1 MTDDRGRASCVL
13 VINLERSS
21 QPVAEIAAA
30 LGPLGIP
37 VDVVDSG
44 RQLRWTA
51 TLVLRVPI
59 ERAEEAMLAL
69 ALKGFG
75 NVLAYESDHAM

>member
-1 MTDDRGRASCVL
+1 MTDDRGIASCVL

-37 VDVVDSG
+37 VEVVDRG
-44 RQLRWTA
+44 PQLRWTT
-51 TLVLRVPI
+51 TLVLRVPT

-75 NVLAYESDHAM
+75 DVLAYESDHEM

>member
-1 MTDDRGRASCVL
+1 MTDDRGLASCVL

-21 QPVAEIAAA
+21 QPVAEIATA
-30 LGPLGIP
+30 LAPLGIP

-44 RQLRWTA
+44 HQLRWTA
-51 TLVLRVPI
+51 TLVLRVPT

-75 NVLAYESDHAM
+75 NVLAYESDHAI

>member
-1 MTDDRGRASCVL
+1 MTDDRGLASCVL

-21 QPVAEIAAA
+21 QPVAEIATA
-30 LGPLGIP
+30 LEPLGIP
-37 VDVVDSG
+37 VDVVDRG
-44 RQLRWTA
+44 PQLRWTA
-51 TLVLRVPI
+51 TLVLRVPT

-75 NVLAYESDHAM
+75 DVLAYESDQAM

>member
-75 NVLAYESDHAM
+75 DVLAYESDQAM

>member
-1 MTDDRGRASCVL
+1 MTDDRRITSCVL

-21 QPVAEIAAA
+21 QPVAEIATV
-30 LGPLGIP
+30 LGSLGIP

-51 TLVLRVPI
+51 TLVLRVPA

-69 ALKGFG
+69 ALKGFAD
-75 NVLAYESDHAM
+75 VLAYESDHAM